1 MKEKRRTKSK
11 KIELTFLEIH
21 QSLYRKPSL
30 SKRISELA
38 QRVDFNEEEEA
49 QTEED
54 ITKPP
59 TKKTTR
65 RWPWEYTHSK
75 LK

>member
-1 MKEKRRTKSK
+1 M
-11 KIELTFLEIH
+11 FN
-21 QSLYRKPSL
+21 RKPSL
-30 SKRISELA
+30 SKRLSELA

-49 QTEED
+49 ESRGTTED
-54 ITKPP
+54 DTVSPSSFS
-59 TKKTTR
+59 KKTSR